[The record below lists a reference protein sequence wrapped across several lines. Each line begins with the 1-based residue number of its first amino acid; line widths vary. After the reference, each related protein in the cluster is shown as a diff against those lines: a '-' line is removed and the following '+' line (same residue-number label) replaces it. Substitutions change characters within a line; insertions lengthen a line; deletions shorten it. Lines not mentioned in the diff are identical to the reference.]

1 MNHSSVRAKVIQDN
15 TGAVLE
21 FPIIVT
27 EQGVLQPLVDYFLE
41 KADARSYSW
50 MQKVVQSVETV
61 EKPQGYGV
69 PGKAEF
75 IFALQPIIIVAE

>member
-41 KADARSYSW
+41 KADARSYS
-50 MQKVVQSVETV
+50 
-61 EKPQGYGV
+61 
-69 PGKAEF
+69 
-75 IFALQPIIIVAE
+75 